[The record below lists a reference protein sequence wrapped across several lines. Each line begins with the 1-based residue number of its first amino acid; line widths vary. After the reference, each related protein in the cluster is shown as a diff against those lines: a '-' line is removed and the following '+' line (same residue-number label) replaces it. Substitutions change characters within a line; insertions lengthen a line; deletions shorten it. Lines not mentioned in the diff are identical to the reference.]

1 MKCCWNT
8 VNARHI
14 VVVVT
19 MITSFPKLWGQH
31 CLSLLDCLLLAQH
44 QHFSIL
50 TKAGNCLPQ
59 NSLWGAVPSQSLPRR
74 THVRLSNRCKSDT
87 MALFSELVRTVR
99 QLCRSF
105 FELSLVILL
114 LRHGFFHLYLCFM
127 LKRLVT
133 VLFPSHNLPDLHH

>member
-31 CLSLLDCLLLAQH
+31 CLSSLDCLLLAQH

-50 TKAGNCLPQ
+50 TKAGNCLPRILFGVQ
-59 NSLWGAVPSQSLPRR
+59 FQVRVCQEEL
-74 THVRLSNRCKSDT
+74 TRLSSRCKSDT

-114 LRHGFFHLYLCFM
+114 LRHGFSICACA
-127 LKRLVT
+127 
-133 VLFPSHNLPDLHH
+133 SC